1 MFKMQN
7 QDLYK
12 LQQSFYIFINKVY
25 LNLYKSINTSRLDS
39 SSDSFLKISRDLFK
53 TSIES
58 SILFYEK

>member
-1 MFKMQN
+1 MQN